1 MTISDSEISSLTLN
15 EPVDTELLTISKVVD
30 PNGTSIVN
38 RTTYQTSFRVSGI
51 NAEPKNIVWI
61 VNGDDKLG
69 EVQSNDT
76 GDWETPLLS
85 VTNFDCYKVRAIGQ
99 WGAGPVSL
107 PKNFT
112 VATETPT
119 INEVLSQGAPISDND
134 TIHDNSVTL
143 KGNAVP
149 NQNAEAFNGETL
161 LKSEPVDACG
171 KYTIDLTDLE
181 ATTYKI
187 HVKASNDKVSSTFN
201 FTVLGDVPLS
211 LDHVRDAD
219 GDPIPPKGTTRDT
232 TLSAE
237 GFARA
242 LEDVQLYN
250 SGTLIEGAHTTTDDK
265 GEWNIPF
272 TVLPGSC
279 ELTAQVTYGAGE
291 TDIYPFD
298 VISSQAPS
306 DTKVH
311 DSNGLINDNG
321 NTTFTHVVVRGIA
334 EAETSVKLKINGVI
348 DPRQEPTDLEGR
360 WARLVTE
367 LVTGTTYI
375 VSSVRAD
382 DDTAESNT
390 WTFSVI

>member
-1 MTISDSEISSLTLN
+1 MTASHSEISSLTLN
-15 EPVDTELLTISKVVD
+15 VPVDTNLLTISKVVD

-38 RTTYQTSFRVSGI
+38 RTTYQTSFRVGGI
-51 NAEPKNIVWI
+51 NAEPNNIVWI
-61 VNGDDKLG
+61 MNGEDKLG
-69 EVQSNDT
+69 EVQSKDT
-76 GDWETPLLS
+76 GEWETPLLS

-134 TIHDNSVTL
+134 SIHDNSVTI

-149 NQNAEAFNGETL
+149 NQNAEAFNGENL
-161 LKSEPVDACG
+161 LKSELVDACG

-181 ATTYKI
+181 ATTYQI

-201 FTVLGDVPLS
+201 FTVLADVALS
-211 LDHVRDAD
+211 LDDVRDAT
-219 GDPIPPKGTTRDT
+219 GSPIPPNGTTRDT

-250 SGTLIEGAHTTTDDK
+250 SGTLIEGAQTTTDAL
-265 GEWNIPF
+265 GAWNIPF

-279 ELTAQVTYGAGE
+279 ELTAKVTYGAGE
-291 TDIYPFD
+291 TEIYPFE

-306 DTKVH
+306 DTKVY
-311 DSNGLINDNG
+311 DSEGLINDNG

-334 EAETSVKLKINGVI
+334 EAGTSIKLKINGVI
-348 DPRQEPTDLEGR
+348 DPRLEETDPEGQ
-360 WARLVTE
+360 WARLVTG
-367 LVTGTTYI
+367 LATGTTYF
-375 VSSVRAD
+375 VSAVRAD
-382 DDTAESNT
+382 DDNAESNT